1 MVCFLR
7 LCPPSNFVFFP
18 CHRKR
23 ERIAR
28 GCAEDPRQ
36 SRRSISFH
44 CLCYR
49 QVANARNYSYMRREC
64 SMHARNPRQHYA
76 CTHLET
82 AVRMSKCRN
91 GRTHARAA
99 RRQYACATS
108 QTSIRM
114 RKLRDGSTH
123 ARHYGQQY
131 ACARRETTIR
141 MREQRDGS
149 MHARVSR
156 RQYACASR

>member
-18 CHRKR
+18 RFHKR

-36 SRRSISFH
+36 FRRSISFH

-49 QVANARNYSYMRREC
+49 QVANSRNYSYMRREC
-64 SMHARNPRQHYA
+64 SMHARNPRQQYA

-82 AVRMSKCRN
+82 AVRMSERRN
-91 GRTHARAA
+91 GSTHARDA
-99 RRQYACATS
+99 RRQYACATLW
-108 QTSIRM
+108 TAVRM
-114 RKLRDGSTH
+114 REPRDGSTH
-123 ARHYGQQY
+123 ARHQRHQY
-131 ACARRETTIR
+131 ACASFETVVR
-141 MREQRDGS
+141 MRDIMDGCT
-149 MHARVSR
+149 HARAGR
-156 RQYACASR
+156 RQYACAKL